1 MENQV
6 TTTQT
11 NPQNDQIAQ
20 QIIQPAEIGVQLQV
34 PVAPTDVVPLNC
46 QVAFAK
52 FSPEEQQEIRNLAD
66 AIDVRQIDKVMSY
79 GSPALKATFDQCGK
93 FLKDER
99 GSDADQKVIEQVIAL
114 SKKAS
119 ESYDDFNLVLQ
130 EPGFFQKLFTRMLG
144 AGKNSHA
151 KKIQT
156 SAVTNYKLLVELKD
170 SCDSWLDMLKR
181 AMGEI
186 EYSAISDIEA
196 ISLLEKYIIAG
207 KIAEERVVKEL
218 EAARTEYQE
227 TGLQVVGH
235 QLKELEEGFDLFEI
249 TMANLEKSRVMYHLS
264 IGQLGLIKRSNRNV
278 QISIH
283 TQVDN
288 SMALIGQQLRN
299 AVLNAKTR
307 EVLEGQKAINR
318 LSDELIKDISRTAGL
333 TAEETERLIYAG
345 FYNVDAAKEAVT
357 TVINSCEAIKK
368 TASEMLP
375 KMKADMTQLD
385 ELVKQLEPY
394 VARAAQETLSQNNA
408 TTTPTNGGT
417 GKLSF

>member
-6 TTTQT
+6 NQATQET
-11 NPQNDQIAQ
+11 NTQDVLVVS
-20 QIIQPAEIGVQLQV
+20 PADIGVQLQV

-52 FSPEEQQEIRNLAD
+52 FSPDEQQEIMNLAD

-99 GSDADQKVIEQVIAL
+99 GSEADQKVIEQVIAL

-130 EPGFFQKLFTRMLG
+130 EPGFFQKLITRMMG
-144 AGKNSHA
+144 SGKNGRA
-151 KKIQT
+151 KKIQA

-170 SCDSWLDMLKR
+170 SCDSWLDMLKK

-196 ISLLEKYIIAG
+196 ITLLEKYIIAG
-207 KIAEERVVKEL
+207 KIAEERVAKEL
-218 EAARTEYQE
+218 QDAQKQYQE

-235 QLKELEEGFDLFEI
+235 ELDELREGFDLFEI

-318 LSDELIKDISRTAGL
+318 LSDELIKDISKSAGL

-357 TVINSCEAIKK
+357 TVISSCEAIKK

-375 KMKADMTQLD
+375 KMKADMTQLND
-385 ELVKQLEPY
+385 LVKELEPY
-394 VARAAQETLSQNNA
+394 ARDAQQTLPQN
-408 TTTPTNGGT
+408 TTTPTNGGS
-417 GKLSF
+417 GKLTF